1 MPNRYTATV
10 DGAEHEIEVEQLAAN
25 LLRLKFGERQFEVDV
40 RRVGRLS
47 FSIIV
52 NNRSF
57 DLEVVYAGEGMIVT
71 SRGVATRVTLEDDR
85 RRLRY
90 AAAAGR
96 ANLAGKAE
104 LKAMMHG
111 RVVNLLV
118 KVGDEVGLHQ
128 GVIVVE
134 AMKMENELKSPKAG
148 RVLEVK
154 VEAGQTVEKGELL
167 VVIE

>member
-52 NNRSF
+52 DNRSF
-57 DLEVVYAGEGMIVT
+57 DLDVVYAGEGMIVT

-85 RRLRY
+85 RRARY

-96 ANLAGKAE
+96 AHLA
-104 LKAMMHG
+104 
-111 RVVNLLV
+111 
-118 KVGDEVGLHQ
+118 
-128 GVIVVE
+128 
-134 AMKMENELKSPKAG
+134 
-148 RVLEVK
+148 
-154 VEAGQTVEKGELL
+154 
-167 VVIE
+167 

>member
-1 MPNRYTATV
+1 MPNRFTATI

-25 LLRLKFGERQFEVDV
+25 SLRLKFGETQFEVDV

-57 DLEVVYAGEGMIVT
+57 DLEVVYEGEGMVVT
-71 SRGVATRVTLEDDR
+71 SRGVATRVTLEDER
-85 RRLRY
+85 RRLRH
-90 AAAAGR
+90 AAAGGR
-96 ANLAGKAE
+96 AHLAGKAE
-104 LKAMMHG
+104 LKAMMNG

-118 KVGDEVGLHQ
+118 KEGDEVALHQ

-148 RVLEVK
+148 KVIEVK